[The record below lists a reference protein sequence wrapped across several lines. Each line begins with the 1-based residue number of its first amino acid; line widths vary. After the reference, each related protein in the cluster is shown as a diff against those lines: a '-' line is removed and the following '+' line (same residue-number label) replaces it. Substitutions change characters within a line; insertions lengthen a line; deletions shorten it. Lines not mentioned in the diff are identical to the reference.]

1 MTARP
6 VLLGRSTGSWHLTM
20 TGPRRATDTNPS
32 LRGKKSQ
39 YYTVSTSIK
48 LIRRMSSSVSVMVGG
63 IKYGT
68 GEGSGRKPYRMQATA
83 RSTVHD
89 WSKLQCSHRYST
101 IRLLL
106 QLPAHCHGPWTSS
119 TLRSMHQL
127 ASDGAHLQRA
137 RSCKHPKMQIGRWR
151 KRSLPLPVQAWSRV
165 RALIEPPKIINYS
178 NLGAVFEGLADRE
191 RSDHHGQRRVGPV
204 RPLGNRCRPRGA
216 GSRWRGPGADRAPGH
231 ETGAAPASLRSDQ
244 WSGPRSVEWPAG
256 RGGLPPL
263 HLTGPCGH
271 HVRGRLASDPQHG
284 RPALLPASAHS

>member
-1 MTARP
+1 MPPDQWPATPPLGLAPFPSLRWGLLHQSPFRLSFFTQNLHGNGAGSDDRTARP

-106 QLPAHCHGPWTSS
+106 QLPSHWQGPWTSS

-151 KRSLPLPVQAWSRV
+151 KRSLPLPVQARPRV
-165 RALIEPPKIINYS
+165 RALIEPPKIIK
-178 NLGAVFEGLADRE
+178 
-191 RSDHHGQRRVGPV
+191 
-204 RPLGNRCRPRGA
+204 
-216 GSRWRGPGADRAPGH
+216 
-231 ETGAAPASLRSDQ
+231 
-244 WSGPRSVEWPAG
+244 
-256 RGGLPPL
+256 
-263 HLTGPCGH
+263 
-271 HVRGRLASDPQHG
+271 
-284 RPALLPASAHS
+284 